1 MSDQLQPGQQHL
13 EASCRLQAFTARV
26 DTEPPKGHAKKFLPR
41 AHEIASRAHE
51 IGNFFCMTLRGL
63 LA

>member
-51 IGNFFCMTLRGL
+51 IGNFF
-63 LA
+63 A